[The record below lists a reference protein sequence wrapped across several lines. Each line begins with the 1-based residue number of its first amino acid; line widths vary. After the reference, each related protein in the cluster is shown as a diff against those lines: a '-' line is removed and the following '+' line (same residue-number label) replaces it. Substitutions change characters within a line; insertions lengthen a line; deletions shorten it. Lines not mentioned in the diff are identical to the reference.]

1 MTSALIVDAV
11 ILAAVLE
18 ADLGSHRRVGLL
30 RLLRPLLIAAAI
42 VPLFL
47 KPVVTGGHGL
57 TVEMILAVVGI
68 IFGLIATKLLPVF
81 AGNSGRQAFTGA
93 GRPYALLW
101 IVVIGARALF
111 SYGAD
116 HWFTHSL
123 GTWQLHHAVTTAAIT
138 DALIFEAI
146 AMLLTRT
153 GLLAIR
159 AHRVTSAPGT
169 VRPQEA

>member
-18 ADLGSHRRVGLL
+18 ADVGSRRRVGLL

-47 KPVVTGGHGL
+47 KPIVTHGHGL
-57 TVEMILAVVGI
+57 TVELILAAVGI
-68 IFGLIATKLLPVF
+68 VFGLIATCLLPVF
-81 AGNSGRQAFTGA
+81 GDGSGRQAFTGA

-101 IVVIGARALF
+101 IAVIGARAAF

-116 HWFTHSL
+116 HWFTHAL
-123 GTWQLHHAVTTAAIT
+123 GMWQLHHAVTTAAIT
-138 DALIFEAI
+138 DALIFEAV

-159 AHRVTSAPGT
+159 AHHVTSVAGT
-169 VRPQEA
+169 TRPQEA